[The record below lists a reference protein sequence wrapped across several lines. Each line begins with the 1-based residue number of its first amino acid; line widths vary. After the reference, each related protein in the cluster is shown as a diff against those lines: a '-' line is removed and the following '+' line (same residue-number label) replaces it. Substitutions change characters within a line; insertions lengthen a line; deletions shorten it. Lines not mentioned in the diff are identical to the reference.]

1 MHSSAKSST
10 DCIRECACY
19 TQTGLLASPRPII
32 STMEQNWTL
41 IDVPFQTMTNVLD
54 KVTEDAST
62 VLAKACRQSMEIR
75 LSEPGILHKIG

>member
-1 MHSSAKSST
+1 
-10 DCIRECACY
+10 
-19 TQTGLLASPRPII
+19 
-32 STMEQNWTL
+32 MEQNWTL